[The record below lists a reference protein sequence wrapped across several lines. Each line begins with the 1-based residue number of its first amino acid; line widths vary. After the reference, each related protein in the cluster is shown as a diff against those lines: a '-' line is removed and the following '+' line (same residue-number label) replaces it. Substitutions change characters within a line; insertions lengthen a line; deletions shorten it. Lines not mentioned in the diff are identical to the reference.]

1 MEYVIYNKKKT
12 VLTDRLLSLDLDRDR
27 VRDRVRERVRERD
40 RVRDRRRECLEGFL
54 VGVDPLD
61 LDLVLDL
68 DRYFFFPSPS
78 RPEGTV

>member
-40 RVRDRRRECLEGFL
+40 RVRDRRRECL
-54 VGVDPLD
+54 D
-61 LDLVLDL
+61 LGRLPD
-68 DRYFFFPSPS
+68 
-78 RPEGTV
+78 